1 MPQDWTFF
9 IINLHIHDAVSITWE
24 KKHSALLSLFVEKD
38 MVLGGDA
45 RCDSMGHCAKYVSYT
60 LIELDVNKVLT
71 VQLVQVGNSQKLS
84 QYSF

>member
-1 MPQDWTFF
+1 
-9 IINLHIHDAVSITWE
+9 
-24 KKHSALLSLFVEKD
+24 

-71 VQLVQVGNSQKLS
+71 VQLVQNNESGGSYGMELEGLKRCCRDIEGYRVKAVVTD
-84 QYSF
+84 